1 MAVEKVISDSP
12 VVGEK
17 GVMADENAPT
27 KETFTATG
35 EEYEQDDFMTRTGLN
50 AKSFTRKHYGLG
62 LVELDRKMKPRH
74 LQMVAIGG
82 SIGAG
87 FFVGSGSAL
96 SKGGPVTLFI
106 DFFLVGVMVFNV
118 VYAMGEL
125 AVMYPISGGFYTYAA
140 RFIDPSFGFAMA
152 WNYTLQWAAT
162 LPLELTVCAITIQ
175 YWSPDIS
182 PGVWIA
188 VFLAAITILNM
199 FGTLGYAEEEFWA
212 ACFKLTSISIFMI
225 IALVLVCGG
234 GPSSGSYDTYQGF
247 KLWHDP
253 GAFKNGF
260 KGFCS
265 VFVTAAFSFAGS
277 ELVGLAAAESRNPT
291 ASVPAAIKQVFWRI
305 CLFYIV
311 ALLFVGLLISCNDE
325 NLLSS
330 SSYSNSAASPF
341 VLVGKYSGLKGL
353 DHYMNAVILSSVLS
367 LGIASVY
374 GGSRTLL
381 ALAQQGFAP
390 KIFTWVDR
398 AGRPLPSV
406 GFIIAF
412 GCLAFLNLDAAG
424 PVIFDWLLALSGLA
438 MLVCW
443 GSICLAH
450 IRFRAA
456 WKYNGHTLDEIPFKA
471 IGGVWG
477 SWLGLIFVVVIL
489 IAQFYVA
496 IVAPVGESG
505 MGTVEDFFMQYL
517 GLPIVLAFWAGGY
530 LWKRTS
536 WISIEKIDIDTG
548 RREHDWEAINAWRT
562 ELATFP
568 WWKRLRN
575 WTFQLNR
582 TATTAPNLKEIQLQA
597 NMDTTMNNAD
607 PQSYSDFPWDSLID
621 TFPFLTNQV
630 YQALSFQLEFFRNMS
645 TMNLPLPEDANAKE
659 KLETILD
666 KAKLVN
672 ELMSSLTHS
681 SELLIELKN
690 MEHDEMVD
698 ARREEVS
705 SMIDEVGEN
714 MEKVITM
721 QKEEVERGL
730 SQGVAEPG
738 LAEVQD
744 QQRRT
749 EQERFLQQRISELG
763 LGAPGP
769 SETRLPSVQPPAHQQ
784 SHLPQQSTIPQ
795 QIPGLHHASSALPTG
810 NQGYNPVPLHN
821 PVPAHSQAPGHGQLP
836 GHAQIPVHGQI
847 SGHAQV
853 PAYSLPQTVPIQRR
867 DSVYTETSTTSSDD
881 SGILRMMDKELKK
894 QKQKDRA
901 ATRMA
906 KMKKERERGDFCSS
920 KYHVSQQDVLFYK
933 CKWAP

>member
-1 MAVEKVISDSP
+1 MAVEKVVSDSP
-12 VVGEK
+12 VIGEK
-17 GVMADENAPT
+17 GVMADENAPM
-27 KETFTATG
+27 KESFTATG

-96 SKGGPVTLFI
+96 SKGGPATLFI

-118 VYAMGEL
+118 VYAMGEP

-225 IALVLVCGG
+225 IALVALSCGMILVL
-234 GPSSGSYDTYQGF
+234 SRMVSR
-247 KLWHDP
+247 
-253 GAFKNGF
+253 AF
-260 KGFCS
+260 
-265 VFVTAAFSFAGS
+265 ALFSFAGS

-311 ALLFVGLLISCNDE
+311 ALLFVGLLISCNDP

-471 IGGVWG
+471 ICGVWG

-548 RREHDWEAINAWRT
+548 RREHDWDAINAWRT

-568 WWKRLRN
+568 WWKRLRL
-575 WTFQLNR
+575 WVSWEPDVELW
-582 TATTAPNLKEIQLQA
+582 IQA
-597 NMDTTMNNAD
+597 NMDTDMNNPGPGPGPRSQAD
-607 PQSYSDFPWDSLID
+607 LPWDSLID
-621 TFPFLTNQV
+621 TFPFLANQAHR
-630 YQALSFQLEFFRNMS
+630 ALSIQLQFFRNMG
-645 TMNLPLPEDANAKE
+645 TMNLP
-659 KLETILD
+659 
-666 KAKLVN
+666 
-672 ELMSSLTHS
+672 
-681 SELLIELKN
+681 
-690 MEHDEMVD
+690 
-698 ARREEVS
+698 
-705 SMIDEVGEN
+705 
-714 MEKVITM
+714 
-721 QKEEVERGL
+721 
-730 SQGVAEPG
+730 
-738 LAEVQD
+738 
-744 QQRRT
+744 
-749 EQERFLQQRISELG
+749 
-763 LGAPGP
+763 
-769 SETRLPSVQPPAHQQ
+769 
-784 SHLPQQSTIPQ
+784 IPQ
-795 QIPGLHHASSALPTG
+795 
-810 NQGYNPVPLHN
+810 
-821 PVPAHSQAPGHGQLP
+821 
-836 GHAQIPVHGQI
+836 
-847 SGHAQV
+847 
-853 PAYSLPQTVPIQRR
+853 
-867 DSVYTETSTTSSDD
+867 D
-881 SGILRMMDKELKK
+881 
-894 QKQKDRA
+894 
-901 ATRMA
+901 ATA
-906 KMKKERERGDFCSS
+906 K
-920 KYHVSQQDVLFYK
+920 
-933 CKWAP
+933 

>member
-1 MAVEKVISDSP
+1 MAIEKVTDDAP

-17 GVMADENAPT
+17 GVVQDADERAPAT
-27 KETFTATG
+27 MNATG

-50 AKSFTRKHYGLG
+50 AKSFTRKHYGWG
-62 LVELDRKMKPRH
+62 VVELDRKMKPRH

-96 SKGGPVTLFI
+96 SKGGPATLFI
-106 DFFLVGVMVFNV
+106 DFFLVGIMVFNV

-175 YWSPDIS
+175 YWAPDTS
-182 PGVWIA
+182 PGIWIA
-188 VFLAAITILNM
+188 VFLIAITILNM

-247 KLWHDP
+247 KLWYDP

-291 ASVPAAIKQVFWRI
+291 ASVPRAIKQVFWRI

-311 ALLFVGLLISCNDE
+311 ALLFIGLLINCNDE

-353 DHYMNAVILSSVLS
+353 DHYMNVVILSSVLS

-390 KIFTWVDR
+390 KVFTWVDR

-406 GFIIAF
+406 GFMLAF

-471 IGGVWG
+471 LCGVWG
-477 SWLGLIFVVVIL
+477 SWVGLIFVVVIL

-505 MGTVEDFFMQYL
+505 MGTAEGFFTQYL
-517 GLPIVLAFWAGGY
+517 GLPIVLAFWAAGY
-530 LWKRTS
+530 IWKRTA
-536 WISIEKIDIDTG
+536 WISIEKIDVDTG
-548 RREHDWEAINAWRT
+548 RREHDWEAINAWRA

-568 WWKRLRN
+568 LWKRTMYMTKRDMSVDTIMSGTEDATPLRIPE
-575 WTFQLNR
+575 
-582 TATTAPNLKEIQLQA
+582 APLETSPFPTWQA
-597 NMDTTMNNAD
+597 GEA
-607 PQSYSDFPWDSLID
+607 
-621 TFPFLTNQV
+621 LTK
-630 YQALSFQLEFFRNMS
+630 QLEYLTSVNS
-645 TMNLPLPEDANAKE
+645 IVLPPSSEGFSEEERLGVLVE
-659 KLETILD
+659 
-666 KAKLVN
+666 KAKIIN
-672 ELMSSLTHS
+672 ELLNCLYKS
-681 SELLIELKN
+681 SELLAL
-690 MEHDEMVD
+690 
-698 ARREEVS
+698 
-705 SMIDEVGEN
+705 
-714 MEKVITM
+714 
-721 QKEEVERGL
+721 
-730 SQGVAEPG
+730 
-738 LAEVQD
+738 
-744 QQRRT
+744 
-749 EQERFLQQRISELG
+749 LG
-763 LGAPGP
+763 
-769 SETRLPSVQPPAHQQ
+769 
-784 SHLPQQSTIPQ
+784 
-795 QIPGLHHASSALPTG
+795 
-810 NQGYNPVPLHN
+810 
-821 PVPAHSQAPGHGQLP
+821 
-836 GHAQIPVHGQI
+836 
-847 SGHAQV
+847 
-853 PAYSLPQTVPIQRR
+853 
-867 DSVYTETSTTSSDD
+867 
-881 SGILRMMDKELKK
+881 
-894 QKQKDRA
+894 
-901 ATRMA
+901 
-906 KMKKERERGDFCSS
+906 
-920 KYHVSQQDVLFYK
+920 
-933 CKWAP
+933 

>member
-96 SKGGPVTLFI
+96 SKGGPATLFI

-666 KAKLVN
+666 KAKLIN
-672 ELMSSLTHS
+672 ELMSSLAHS

-705 SMIDEVGEN
+705 SMIDEAGEN

-730 SQGVAEPG
+730 RQGVAEPG

-749 EQERFLQQRISELG
+749 EQEKFLQQRISELG

-784 SHLPQQSTIPQ
+784 SHLPPQSTIPQ

-821 PVPAHSQAPGHGQLP
+821 PVPAHSQAPGHGQ
-836 GHAQIPVHGQI
+836 
-847 SGHAQV
+847 V
-853 PAYSLPQTVPIQRR
+853 PAYPLPQTVPIQRR

-881 SGILRMMDKELKK
+881 SEILRMMDKELKK

-901 ATRMA
+901 AKRTA
-906 KMKKERERGDFCSS
+906 KMKKERERGDFC
-920 KYHVSQQDVLFYK
+920 KR
-933 CKWAP
+933 CGRC

>member
-1 MAVEKVISDSP
+1 MAVEKVVSDSP
-12 VVGEK
+12 VIGEK
-17 GVMADENAPT
+17 GVMADENAPM
-27 KETFTATG
+27 KEPFTATG

-96 SKGGPVTLFI
+96 SKGGPATLFI

-175 YWSPDIS
+175 YWSPDVS

-311 ALLFVGLLISCNDE
+311 ALLFVGLLISCNDP

-477 SWLGLIFVVVIL
+477 SWLGLIFVV
-489 IAQFYVA
+489 FYVA

-568 WWKRLRN
+568 WWKRLSE
-575 WTFQLNR
+575 LS
-582 TATTAPNLKEIQLQA
+582 NLSGYPIQA
-597 NMDTTMNNAD
+597 HMDTVMNNGGPGPE
-607 PQSYSDFPWDSLID
+607 PQSQADLPWDSLID
-621 TFPFLTNQV
+621 TFPFLTNQA
-630 YQALSFQLEFFRNMS
+630 YQALSIQLEFFHNMS
-645 TMNLPLPEDANAKE
+645 SMNLPMPQDASAKE
-659 KLETILD
+659 KLMVIFN
-666 KAKLVN
+666 KAKIVN
-672 ELMSSLTHS
+672 DLISSLTHS
-681 SELLIELKN
+681 AELLVDLKEIEY
-690 MEHDEMVD
+690 DEVVN
-698 ARREEVS
+698 ARRDEVS
-705 SMIDEVGEN
+705 SMLDEAGDNIER
-714 MEKVITM
+714 VIVM
-721 QKEEVERGL
+721 QKQEVERGL
-730 SQGVAEPG
+730 G
-738 LAEVQD
+738 LQETEIQE
-744 QQRRT
+744 QQRRA
-749 EQERFLQQRISELG
+749 EQEIILQQRVGG
-763 LGAPGP
+763 LGMGAPEPPGTQMP
-769 SETRLPSVQPPAHQQ
+769 YVQPLAPHQ
-784 SHLPQQSTIPQ
+784 SHIPITPES
-795 QIPGLHHASSALPTG
+795 IPGLHHASVPSAGP
-810 NQGYNPVPLHN
+810 QGHPPPPLN
-821 PVPAHSQAPGHGQLP
+821 NAVPAYPQAPAHPQAPVLGQAPGHVQAQEHGHLPTSSQAQGQAQLP
-836 GHAQIPVHGQI
+836 GHNQYPARPVPQP
-847 SGHAQV
+847 V
-853 PAYSLPQTVPIQRR
+853 PPQRQ

-881 SGILRMMDKELKK
+881 SEIRTMPVTELRK
-894 QKQKDRA
+894 QKQKHRA
-901 ATRMA
+901 AKRMA
-906 KMKKERERGDFCSS
+906 KMKRERKRGDFCIG
-920 KYHVSQQDVLFYK
+920 
-933 CKWAP
+933 

>member
-96 SKGGPVTLFI
+96 SKGGPATLFI

-568 WWKRLRN
+568 WWKRLSQPERN
-575 WTFQLNR
+575 WAFQLNR

-621 TFPFLTNQV
+621 TFPFLTNQA
-630 YQALSFQLEFFRNMS
+630 YQALSIQLEFFRNMG
-645 TMNLPLPEDANAKE
+645 TMNLSLPEDASAKE
-659 KLETILD
+659 ILKTILD

-672 ELMSSLTHS
+672 ELMSILTHS

-690 MEHDEMVD
+690 MEYDEMVD

-705 SMIDEVGEN
+705 SMIDEAGEN
-714 MEKVITM
+714 IEKVITM

-730 SQGVAEPG
+730 RQEVAELG

-749 EQERFLQQRISELG
+749 EQEKLLQQRISELG

-769 SETRLPSVQPPAHQQ
+769 SETRIPKSQGFTMLLLHYQREIKDTIQYHYTTQFRHIARHQDMVNFQGMLKFQDMARSQHAPSLKQ
-784 SHLPQQSTIPQ
+784 SPYRDEIAYTPK
-795 QIPGLHHASSALPTG
+795 
-810 NQGYNPVPLHN
+810 
-821 PVPAHSQAPGHGQLP
+821 QAPQALM
-836 GHAQIPVHGQI
+836 
-847 SGHAQV
+847 
-853 PAYSLPQTVPIQRR
+853 T
-867 DSVYTETSTTSSDD
+867 
-881 SGILRMMDKELKK
+881 LRFSE
-894 QKQKDRA
+894 
-901 ATRMA
+901 
-906 KMKKERERGDFCSS
+906 
-920 KYHVSQQDVLFYK
+920 
-933 CKWAP
+933 

>member
-1 MAVEKVISDSP
+1 MAVEKVVSDSP

-17 GVMADENAPT
+17 GIMADENAPT
-27 KETFTATG
+27 KEAFTATG

-96 SKGGPVTLFI
+96 SKGGPATLFI

-568 WWKRLRN
+568 WWKRLRY
-575 WTFQLNR
+575 TLFYLSAKLHCYHSESYR
-582 TATTAPNLKEIQLQA
+582 DLRI
-597 NMDTTMNNAD
+597 MDTTMNNTS
-607 PQSYSDFPWDSLID
+607 PQSQSDLPWDSLVD
-621 TFPFLTNQV
+621 TFPFLTTQA
-630 YQALSFQLEFFRNMS
+630 YQALSIQLQFFRNMS
-645 TMNLPLPEDANAKE
+645 TANLPIPEDITTKE
-659 KLETILD
+659 RLKTILD

-690 MEHDEMVD
+690 LEFDEMID

-705 SMIDEVGEN
+705 SMIDEAGEN
-714 MEKVITM
+714 MEKVINM
-721 QKEEVERGL
+721 QAKEESEKVPGQQGAEP
-730 SQGVAEPG
+730 GVAE
-738 LAEVQD
+738 VQNQQKPPEQQIPID
-744 QQRRT
+744 QM
-749 EQERFLQQRISELG
+749 LGELG
-763 LGAPGP
+763 LEVPRPQEAQVP
-769 SETRLPSVQPPAHQQ
+769 LVQPTA
-784 SHLPQQSTIPQ
+784 PQQSTIPQ
-795 QIPGLHHASSALPTG
+795 QIPGLHQASALPTG
-810 NQGYNPVPLHN
+810 HQGYNPVPVHN
-821 PVPAHSQAPGHGQLP
+821 QAPVLGQVPAHPLP
-836 GHAQIPVHGQI
+836 E
-847 SGHAQV
+847 
-853 PAYSLPQTVPIQRR
+853 TVPIPRR
-867 DSVYTETSTTSSDD
+867 DSVYTETSTTSFDD
-881 SGILRMMDKELKK
+881 SKILRMVDKAMEK
-894 QKQKDRA
+894 QKQKERA
-901 ATRMA
+901 AKRMA
-906 KMKKERERGDFCSS
+906 KMRRERERGDFC
-920 KYHVSQQDVLFYK
+920 KR
-933 CKWAP
+933 CGRC

>member
-96 SKGGPVTLFI
+96 SKGGPATLFI

-225 IALVLVCGG
+225 IALVL
-234 GPSSGSYDTYQGF
+234 GF

-477 SWLGLIFVVVIL
+477 SWLGLILLLTSANIS
-489 IAQFYVA
+489 QFYVA

-505 MGTVEDFFMQYL
+505 MGT
-517 GLPIVLAFWAGGY
+517 
-530 LWKRTS
+530 RTS

-568 WWKRLRN
+568 WWKRLR
-575 WTFQLNR
+575 
-582 TATTAPNLKEIQLQA
+582 
-597 NMDTTMNNAD
+597 
-607 PQSYSDFPWDSLID
+607 
-621 TFPFLTNQV
+621 
-630 YQALSFQLEFFRNMS
+630 
-645 TMNLPLPEDANAKE
+645 
-659 KLETILD
+659 
-666 KAKLVN
+666 
-672 ELMSSLTHS
+672 
-681 SELLIELKN
+681 
-690 MEHDEMVD
+690 
-698 ARREEVS
+698 
-705 SMIDEVGEN
+705 
-714 MEKVITM
+714 
-721 QKEEVERGL
+721 
-730 SQGVAEPG
+730 
-738 LAEVQD
+738 
-744 QQRRT
+744 
-749 EQERFLQQRISELG
+749 
-763 LGAPGP
+763 
-769 SETRLPSVQPPAHQQ
+769 
-784 SHLPQQSTIPQ
+784 
-795 QIPGLHHASSALPTG
+795 
-810 NQGYNPVPLHN
+810 
-821 PVPAHSQAPGHGQLP
+821 
-836 GHAQIPVHGQI
+836 
-847 SGHAQV
+847 
-853 PAYSLPQTVPIQRR
+853 
-867 DSVYTETSTTSSDD
+867 YT
-881 SGILRMMDKELKK
+881 
-894 QKQKDRA
+894 
-901 ATRMA
+901 
-906 KMKKERERGDFCSS
+906 
-920 KYHVSQQDVLFYK
+920 LF
-933 CKWAP
+933 

>member
-1 MAVEKVISDSP
+1 MAVEKVVSDSP

-96 SKGGPVTLFI
+96 SKGGPATLFI

-568 WWKRLRN
+568 WWKRLSL
-575 WTFQLNR
+575 T
-582 TATTAPNLKEIQLQA
+582 EIQEQT
-597 NMDTTMNNAD
+597 NMETTMNNAG

-621 TFPFLTNQV
+621 TFPFLTNQA
-630 YQALSFQLEFFRNMS
+630 YQALSIQLEFFRNMS
-645 TMNLPLPEDANAKE
+645 TMNLPIPEDVSAKE
-659 KLETILD
+659 KLKTILD

-690 MEHDEMVD
+690 IEYNEIID

-705 SMIDEVGEN
+705 SMIDETGEN

-721 QKEEVERGL
+721 QKGEVERGL
-730 SQGVAEPG
+730 RQQGPEPRA
-738 LAEVQD
+738 AEVQD
-744 QQRRT
+744 QQR
-749 EQERFLQQRISELG
+749 
-763 LGAPGP
+763 
-769 SETRLPSVQPPAHQQ
+769 PSVQPPAPQQ
-784 SHLPQQSTIPQ
+784 SHAPQQSTIP
-795 QIPGLHHASSALPTG
+795 H
-810 NQGYNPVPLHN
+810 
-821 PVPAHSQAPGHGQLP
+821 PVPAHSQTPGHDQLP
-836 GHAQIPVHGQI
+836 GHCQLPGY
-847 SGHAQV
+847 GQV
-853 PAYSLPQTVPIQRR
+853 PAYPLPQTGPIQRR

-881 SGILRMMDKELKK
+881 SEILRMMDKELKK

-901 ATRMA
+901 AKRMA
-906 KMKKERERGDFCSS
+906 KMKRRAGEGRFFS

-933 CKWAP
+933 CK